1 MRKLLII
8 SLLATFGWSCTTTKK
23 ISKKSPYDTLID
35 TSAVLSQGFSG
46 LMLYDLEKNQP
57 VYERN
62 AHRYFTPASN
72 TKLFTLYA
80 SLKTLGDSIPALK
93 YKLSNDS
100 LVFWGT
106 GDPTFLH
113 PDLANTKAFD
123 FLKANKSVKRYY
135 FSDGNFTNEYFGLG
149 WMWDDYNDYYSPE
162 ISPLPMYGNI
172 LRVKIKNKEIELNPA
187 IFQNSIYPKKE
198 TSTYIKRAVH
208 DNQFL
213 MPQNLAQSADYEQDI
228 PYKTSTALTQQL
240 LMDTLKKNINILP
253 IPVDKNAKTL
263 YSTTTDPILRKMMQ
277 ESDNM
282 LAEHL
287 LMLCGSTIK
296 DSLNTNFVIKY
307 ITEKYLQDL
316 PDKSDWVDG
325 SGISRYNLFTPRS
338 IVKLLQKMHAEI
350 PQERLFSLMAI
361 GGQAGTTRSMF
372 KADKPYVFA
381 KSGSMGGVY
390 NLSGY
395 MLTKQDKVLLFSF
408 MNNNS
413 THSSSRIRKEVEK
426 ILTWVHENY

>member
-1 MRKLLII
+1 MRKFLII

-46 LMLYDLEKNQP
+46 LMLYDLEKKQT

-62 AHRYFTPASN
+62 ADRYFTPASN

-93 YKLSNDS
+93 YKISNDS

-135 FSDGNFTNEYFGLG
+135 FSDGNFTNESFGLG
-149 WMWDDYNDYYSPE
+149 WMWDDYNDYYSTE

-172 LRVKIKNKEIELNPA
+172 LRVKIKNKQIELNPA
-187 IFQNSIYPKKE
+187 IFQNSIYLKKE
-198 TSTYIKRAVH
+198 PNTFIKRTVH

-213 MPQNLAQSADYEQDI
+213 MPQNLSESVDYEQDI

-240 LMDTLKKNINILP
+240 LMDTLKKNINLLT
-253 IPVDKNAKTL
+253 IPVAKNAKTL
-263 YSTTTDPILRKMMQ
+263 YSTTTEPILRKMMQ

-287 LMLCGSTIK
+287 LLLCGSTIK
-296 DSLNTNFVIKY
+296 DSLNTNFLINY
-307 ITEKYLQDL
+307 ISEKYLQDL
-316 PDKSDWVDG
+316 PDKPIWVDG

-338 IVKLLQKMHAEI
+338 IVKLLQKMHTEI
-350 PQERLFSLMAI
+350 PQERLFSLMAV
-361 GGQAGTTRSMF
+361 GGQAGTIGSMF
-372 KADKPYVFA
+372 KSDKPYVFA
-381 KSGSMGGVY
+381 KSGSMTGVY

-413 THSSSRIRKEVEK
+413 THSSSKIRKEVEK
-426 ILTWVHENY
+426 ILTWVHDNY

>member
-1 MRKLLII
+1 MRKLLIF

-23 ISKKSPYDTLID
+23 ISKKNPYDTLID
-35 TSAVLSQGFSG
+35 TSAVLAHGFSG
-46 LMLYDLEKNQP
+46 FTLYDLEKNQT
-57 VYERN
+57 VYDRN
-62 AHRYFTPASN
+62 AERYFTPASN
-72 TKLFTLYA
+72 VKLFTLYA
-80 SLKTLGDSIPALK
+80 SLKTLGDSIPALR
-93 YKLSNDS
+93 YKVSNDS
-100 LVFWGT
+100 LTFWGT

-113 PDLANTKAFD
+113 PDLPNTRVLD
-123 FLKANKSVKRYY
+123 FLKQNKTGKKFY

-162 ISPLPMYGNI
+162 ISSLPMYGNI
-172 LRVKIKNKEIELNPA
+172 LRVKIKNKEIELNPV

-198 TSTYIKRAVH
+198 NGRFIKRTVH

-213 MPQNLAQSADYEQDI
+213 MPTNLAQSADYEQDI
-228 PYKTSTALTQQL
+228 PYKTSSALTQQL
-240 LMDTLKKNINILP
+240 LMDTLKKNVNLINI
-253 IPVDKNAKTL
+253 PVAKDAKTI
-263 YSTTTDPILRKMMQ
+263 YSTTTAPILRKMMQ

-287 LMLCGSTIK
+287 LMLCGATMK
-296 DSLNTNFVIKY
+296 DSLNTAFVIKT

-316 PDKSDWVDG
+316 PDAPEWVDG

-338 IVKLLQKMHAEI
+338 IVKLLQKMYAEI
-350 PQERLFSLMAI
+350 PQEHLFSLMAI
-361 GGQAGTTRSMF
+361 GGQAGTVRGMF
-372 KADKPYVFA
+372 KDDKPYVFA

-395 MLTKQDKVLLFSF
+395 MLTKQDKVLIFSF

-413 THSSSRIRKEVEK
+413 TKSSSTIRKEVEK
-426 ILTWVHENY
+426 ILKWVRENY